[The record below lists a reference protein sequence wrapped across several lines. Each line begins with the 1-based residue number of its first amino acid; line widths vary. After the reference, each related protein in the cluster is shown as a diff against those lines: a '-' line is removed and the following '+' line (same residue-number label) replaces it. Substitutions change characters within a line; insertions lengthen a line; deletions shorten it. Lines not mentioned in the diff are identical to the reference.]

1 VRMPIHLSNKLVSVS
16 LLVITLIVS
25 YVVHA
30 AQAESTVLAPPDDP
44 RQSITYWKSHT
55 LDSSDALVK
64 TTHDVFS
71 VLLRGWDSSR
81 LEPGLFV
88 VNSTAG
94 AWAASLADGNILLS
108 RHAIEVC
115 MRYGKQRGEHLL
127 AFVLAHELAHQRA
140 DDLWHQRFFRMV
152 GSQSPKT
159 QTSMLRGI
167 SLDAEQLQQLE
178 QKEAQADHDALIL
191 MSSVGY
197 DPYQVLD
204 KKDFFTEWVESI
216 WKNSCQQVEQPS
228 LLKACHQAQSRS
240 IRAKTQLETIAS
252 QAVLYEMG
260 VQAFVAQDYE
270 QARHY
275 FTVYGRDYPSRAVIS
290 ALAMTYL
297 AQAVDIQQTLL
308 KQGNLDQP
316 AFYYPLILDASVV
329 AESLETKG
337 IKRGSRDKGEKL
349 KRQLQ
354 QLVKQGIKQLE
365 RAINLEPDH
374 RKSYLMLASAYL
386 LADNTYMVRGVLQGR
401 YIPRFGEDASAEL
414 ILAMTSA
421 IEGKYKTAQR
431 DFKSLLKELSQSDI
445 KSGLPENLLLY
456 SAFYNSAAISMF
468 LNDEASARIIWQQL
482 AKNSK
487 SSGNSLLF
495 RLALGQINLT
505 SVPSSNKLT
514 VAPDVNGLR
523 LGDVYPINHK
533 RQNNKNRISELWIE
547 GDKFNVLRNK
557 QGGHY
562 IVGDKGKI
570 ISAWQENRGSIE
582 KLLTIGDKPD
592 RPLKA
597 LGPPD
602 RHLHMLSGDYLA
614 YDQYGLALHINQN
627 KVQGW
632 FLY

>member
-1 VRMPIHLSNKLVSVS
+1 MPIHLSKRLISVS
-16 LLVITLIVS
+16 LLVITLFASSIVRS
-25 YVVHA
+25 T
-30 AQAESTVLAPPDDP
+30 QTEGTVLAPPDDP

-55 LDSSDALVK
+55 LPSSDALVK
-64 TTHDVFS
+64 DTHEVFS

-108 RHAIEVC
+108 RHAIEIC

-167 SLDAEQLQQLE
+167 SLDADQLQQLE

-204 KKDFFTEWVESI
+204 KKDFFTEWVENI
-216 WKNSCQQVEQPS
+216 WQNSCQQVEQPS

-240 IRAKTQLETIAS
+240 LRAKTQLETIAS

-260 VQAFVAQDYE
+260 VQAFVAQEYA

-290 ALAMTYL
+290 ALAMTHL
-297 AQAVDIQQTLL
+297 AQAVEIQQTLI
-308 KQGNLDQP
+308 KQGDLDQP
-316 AFYYPLILDASVV
+316 DFYFPLILDASVV
-329 AESLETKG
+329 AEAAKSKTV
-337 IKRGSRDKGEKL
+337 KRGSPDQGAKL

-354 QLVKQGIKQLE
+354 QSVKQGIKQLE

-374 RKSYLMLASAYL
+374 RKSYIMLASAYL
-386 LADNTYMVRGVLQGR
+386 LANNTYMVRGVLQGR
-401 YIPRFGEDASAEL
+401 YIPRFGEDTSAQL
-414 ILAMTSA
+414 ILAMTRA
-421 IEGKYKTAQR
+421 IEGKPKTAQQE
-431 DFKSLLKELSQSDI
+431 FKSLLEKITQSDV

-456 SAFYNSAAISMF
+456 SANYNSAANSMF
-468 LNDEASARIIWQQL
+468 INDEASARLIWQQL
-482 AKNSK
+482 ARDAR

-495 RLALGQINLT
+495 RLALGQLNPK
-505 SVPSSNKLT
+505 SVSVSNKLKT
-514 VAPDVNGLR
+514 APAVNGLR
-523 LGDVYPINHK
+523 LGDVYPVVGK
-533 RQNNKNRISELWIE
+533 QQNNKNRISELWIE
-547 GDKFNVLRNK
+547 GDKFNVFRNP

-562 IVGDKGKI
+562 IVSDKGKI
-570 ISAWQENRGSIE
+570 ISAWQETAGSIE
-582 KLLTIGDKPD
+582 TLLTIGDKPD

-597 LGPPD
+597 LGAPD

-614 YDQYGLALHINQN
+614 YDQYGMALHINQN